1 MRRVKERKGNSLT
14 VWSTVHS
21 NICLFFCSFWSQLL
35 ILHQDWSETS
45 RRLGRFNVYRAAFH
59 TRTDRQLLCVP
70 TLPRP
75 SGGIARGASSPVAN
89 ILHFYLFFFL
99 SFFFFFYIF
108 YDCAISPIGI
118 SGYHP
123 WGKPDATESRY
134 PTYGACW
141 VFECFHNLP
150 NSDMDYGIFNV
161 RVDIN
166 ACDCTRGFTDTVR
179 ESALKVDSRRKIP
192 CHTGESNLRRQRAGP
207 MPDQLS
213 HIPTVRRSGSGAL
226 VFHKRS

>member
-1 MRRVKERKGNSLT
+1 MPRVKERKGNSLT

-89 ILHFYLFFFL
+89 ILLFFFFYLFFFFL
-99 SFFFFFYIF
+99 HFLWLCDFSHRKFGLP
-108 YDCAISPIGI
+108 SL
-118 SGYHP
+118 
-123 WGKPDATESRY
+123 GKARCDRVALPNLRCML
-134 PTYGACW
+134 GVW
-141 VFECFHNLP
+141 VFPLSTELWH
-150 NSDMDYGIFNV
+150 G
-161 RVDIN
+161 
-166 ACDCTRGFTDTVR
+166 
-179 ESALKVDSRRKIP
+179 
-192 CHTGESNLRRQRAGP
+192 LR
-207 MPDQLS
+207 DL
-213 HIPTVRRSGSGAL
+213 
-226 VFHKRS
+226 